1 MQPLSYSV
9 PEDIASG
16 INQPFAPADAA
27 SSFEFSEASPAAVQ
41 PVSRED
47 LAHQAQVDMVNVI
60 LKGRDKQADDYLS
73 KHRELDYLHDDAA
86 MQHTGAQDFF
96 IGSRIAK
103 DCFGGDVY
111 AAVKFQITQVPDM
124 HHRFGFDEQL
134 NACKTEAD
142 AATLLGKVFRQN
154 TNTAYQKHLDEVK
167 VQQEALAKKKDS
179 VDRTWKA
186 FTSGPSD
193 DAPLA
198 AADIEAFEQATGLT
212 GEDVGKLAKAI
223 DILRETTDFRY
234 IDDNNVRRIL
244 SLVDDNKNARSLV
257 MQAVR
262 DIQQERTA
270 AMSGDYTGFV
280 ARGGYEFLFRAAD
293 LVSKV
298 LPGGESDAKMRAADK
313 SWQEII
319 EKQNEF
325 WLQYP
330 ERDDLP
336 QYVIDL
342 VLEDPSAFGFTREQ
356 FELMLD
362 SPNLYSAAVSLAK
375 QSIHSSHVAAFKR
388 DIMSLAQGA
397 DEEYLDKNTY
407 FSSVGKAVGS
417 LGADIGGFM
426 LNPGAYGVAAFNLN
440 ERDLR
445 LQNPDADPLAVSQ
458 QAFAQTAGEL
468 AAFTFTPWLVGKA
481 TPRFLYPAV
490 EKTASSWVG
499 AGLTSFGKSAFT
511 LNAAMPATQAVVQR
525 IGEFAF
531 SSDTSLHS
539 AWENWQQAMSWENLS
554 SKENVWMNIIF
565 GGMGVKHTRDLNRVL
580 RMSREEMKRMGATD
594 DLINKARAESKGDRA
609 AFNEIVQEGIR
620 EEAER
625 NPRGFALRVIEE
637 RTKQAKQA
645 KQEADAQN
653 QQNLALAHT
662 LGFDFEAAPDK
673 PGSIRIYSD
682 CRSEGGEF
690 RRGDVYNDL
699 KREDADALMG
709 SLVRDHYTTWADM
722 TTAKGKEIFLNLWRR
737 VMPNSDIVFMNRS
750 LRVEEVLRVA
760 KKVREE
766 LAEISDKAAS
776 KSFLG
781 EALDVP
787 SVGSMTRQNLLTL
800 ADNLAARRQVEEQ
813 RKLLAKGEEAE
824 VPVFVLYPRQLSEG
838 QTRVTLMMAEDAPVH
853 KILEE
858 VIEQKAL
865 SMMSRGELPDRLQ
878 DLQSLVDYLK
888 EKGVKGAD
896 TILGIPK
903 EAMERIQQNKATADD
918 EALLHKAVVEGLS
931 RVGESLLW
939 RDILEGRATMD
950 PSVRSFLKGYSD
962 AVVDVGSLAPI
973 GVAVRD
979 AVASGKALSPEMK
992 RLLGSSVDS
1001 VLKALEQ
1008 EKAVS
1013 SEDIRKAYTKA
1024 RTEAFERALRELSGE
1039 LGESVPAAE
1048 AVAREAEAE
1057 VLHERSLPT
1066 DRNLPRDVIPAEES
1080 VTGEP
1085 LDLKSDPSR
1094 DVTPDAAHYVPGAE
1108 VPRVRSPHFVDGICT
1123 QDAAGAKTGLIP
1135 VSRIVV
1141 DDALFPQFKERMTS
1155 VGWVRANG
1163 DGIVAPLSGDWR
1175 VTSPPISCMLMKDGR
1190 IVVVTGRHRLAKAR
1204 EQGVENIKVDLYE
1217 EGQTLSDGTVC
1228 DTKWARLFDVE
1239 SNILDGKA
1247 ATREIAY
1254 FFRNNPMTYSDA
1266 VRRGLIIRKA
1276 DGTNSAVSTCGMAIG
1291 SKEAFPDNAYNLYVN
1306 RLLSDAEAYA
1316 IATMK
1321 TPLSYKEQACNDY
1334 ITAKQEA
1341 AKSKAKKKPE
1351 LSSILA
1357 AYESAYREKI
1367 AEERQVM
1374 QQGGLFDM
1382 FGGET
1387 TVVDISRGEWMT
1399 QGERL
1404 LKSVIDTVER
1414 YQREQGSKKGKI
1426 MDYVGIEMNISQ
1438 DAINNLPKLKVALQA
1453 LASRT
1458 PGNSKE
1464 YIEKSGWSK
1473 EASEKMSFEQR
1484 LDYWVK
1490 YAKEFYAD
1498 AMSIGASNAFA
1509 GADFSMRPA
1518 RGTSPLATEEP
1529 VMRFMRDLKRAVSD
1543 ITTVTHTSKGKAQ
1556 AADVLAEQVGR
1567 VLGLA
1572 QAYYKN
1578 IPAEYRE
1585 NLRKPLR
1592 RALAFAEAMGKGTL
1606 YNRSRFSKEYF
1617 HDLKKQIQ
1625 DMVPDL
1631 MADGSPLPPRTKAD
1645 AKKAEKEAKT
1655 EATFRVSLQEMRSV
1669 FAEVARA
1676 VESSAEKLLTD
1687 ASLKTWKRL
1696 TKAAS
1701 TSPIARKNTYRP
1713 NKFDAETDRRRQAI
1727 LAAADLSPEAR
1738 AERVQKVTEELNN
1751 LSRAMEDA
1759 RSEAD
1764 LLELEKQER
1773 RLTEELNTLIT
1784 YGALKH
1790 RSYREIRNA
1799 NAQFSRLIT
1808 EGMEEWSI
1816 KLEERY
1822 ARLNEY
1828 KEAASS
1834 VMVDNAA
1841 LKSWRDA
1848 YTENSFRGL
1857 WLKLKTAATSLMSP
1871 GQLLYSLRNTKGF
1884 ENFIRDMQRE
1894 VADGNQGML
1903 KRELD
1908 AHAALGQ
1915 FMEAA
1920 GLTSHK
1926 AKNDFMQELNLVK
1939 DTGIDVTSP
1948 KTGNTTRLKLSK
1960 NQALNLVLLLEQPAY
1975 FERSGAAHGYTQ
1987 EVLDALRSFVGPE
2000 ALSIGHAMRDY
2011 LENDGLRDTFAE
2023 RTGIYIPESGTYWP
2037 GRFDNT
2043 NRTSEEPALGL
2054 GGAQNKNTYDFL
2066 RERVAH
2072 IADFDLNRSA
2082 TQTFFS
2088 AIGERSGYMSYGN
2101 TCDLFARLIRS
2112 YSFSRALYQQA
2123 GHARFLQLKDA
2134 FKVLS
2139 NAGHEISVANQAISR
2154 LIGAAQSAKAYA
2166 LLAGNISTYIKQGSA
2181 LGHATAI
2188 NGVTPINLAAT
2199 YSKLISGNWAGHISR
2214 AELISLPCYRVRYEK
2229 AHKQNVRAAWREL
2242 ATLPQN
2248 STYSRAQQIARYGM
2262 HAIEK
2267 VDLEANVLAG
2277 AAVYNITYERLTKEN
2292 ASRADK
2298 LTEEQIRKACEN
2310 TVADMLDLSA
2320 QPLVRQQKSI
2330 FAARNI
2336 ACPFTKVTMYMGGEL
2351 TNKIGMLLAKYKADG
2366 FIEAFKYAA
2375 TMSSADTA
2383 LLAMCS
2389 LLYGQLPLQ
2398 SDSDQ
2403 WQAYALVQAFY
2414 GLSGLGMITS
2424 GPIISSI
2431 AYSIT
2436 SGANKFFSKF
2446 TDKGSFAST
2455 LLSAMVRYS
2464 PEASFSKTIGLNF
2477 EEYRAAI
2484 NKIAK
2489 ASSSLSDPDKTALQS
2504 AAEWTLAG
2512 SASIRLLP
2520 VFGSLLGGANSSY
2533 QAVSTLVA
2541 ASQSTAAFL
2550 NALRLPA
2557 SHFKPTKTTKTTK
2570 STRKSTRKSTTTE
2583 STSSTRKTASSPFKL
2598 SSSSPFK

>member
-9 PEDIASG
+9 PEDITSG

-27 SSFEFSEASPAAVQ
+27 YSFEFTEASPAAVQ

-47 LAHQAQVDMVNVI
+47 LAQQAQVDMVNVI

-73 KHRELDYLHDDAA
+73 KHRELDYMHDDAA

-111 AAVKFQITQVPDM
+111 AAVKFQIMQVPDM

-134 NACKTEAD
+134 NACKTDAD
-142 AATLLGKVFRQN
+142 ATQLLGKIFRQN
-154 TNTAYQKHLDEVK
+154 TNAAYQKHLDEVK
-167 VQQEALAKKKDS
+167 VQQEALKKNQAAVEK
-179 VDRTWKA
+179 TWKA
-186 FTSGPSD
+186 FTSSLSEGEH
-193 DAPLA
+193 LKGE
-198 AADIEAFEQATGLT
+198 DIDAFEKATGLT
-212 GEDVGKLAKAI
+212 NADVANLSKAI
-223 DILRETTDFRY
+223 DILREQVDFRY
-234 IDDNNVRRIL
+234 IDEKAARRIY
-244 SLVDDNKNARSLV
+244 SLVGDNKAARSLL
-257 MQAVR
+257 MRAVS

-270 AMSGDYTGFV
+270 NMSGEYTGFL
-280 ARGGYEFLFRAAD
+280 ARGGYEFMLRAAD
-293 LVSKV
+293 LAGKI
-298 LPGGESDAKMRAADK
+298 LPKGETPAYKYSQKDLAF
-313 SWQEII
+313 QEALAL
-319 EKQNEF
+319 QNEF
-325 WLQYP
+325 YLQYP
-330 ERDDLP
+330 DRDTIP
-336 QYVIDL
+336 QD
-342 VLEDPSAFGFTREQ
+342 VLEEVKANPEKFGFTAEQ
-356 FELMLD
+356 FDLMLH
-362 SPNLYSAAVSLAK
+362 SQSLYNAAVDLATQ
-375 QSIHSSHVAAFKR
+375 QSTAPDVTSFRR
-388 DIMSLAQGA
+388 DIISIAQGA
-397 DEEYLDKNTY
+397 DAEYLEKNTY
-407 FSSVGKAVGS
+407 FTSIGKTAGS

-426 LNPGAYGVAAFNLN
+426 FNPAAYGVAAFNVN

-445 LQNPDADPLAVSQ
+445 LQHLDADPLAASQ
-458 QAFAQTAGEL
+458 QAFVQTAGEL
-468 AAFTFTPWLVGKA
+468 AAFTFTPMLVGKF
-481 TPRFLYPAV
+481 TPRFLYPAI
-490 EKTASSWVG
+490 EKTASSWAG
-499 AGLTSFGKSAFT
+499 AAATSLGKSAFT
-511 LNAAMPATQAVVQR
+511 LNVAMPATQLAVQR
-525 IGEFAF
+525 IGELAF
-531 SSDTSLHS
+531 SSDPSLHS
-539 AWENWQQAMSWENLS
+539 AWDNYKQAMSWENLS
-554 SKENVWMNIIF
+554 SKENIF
-565 GGMGVKHTRDLNRVL
+565 LNLAFGALGTKHTHDLNTML
-580 RMSREEMKRMGATD
+580 RMRRSDFKRMGATD
-594 DLINKARAESKGDRA
+594 DMVNRALDEAKGNNA
-609 AFNEIVQEGIR
+609 KLNEIIQADIR
-620 EEAER
+620 NEAER
-625 NPRGFALRVIEE
+625 NPRAFALRVIEE
-637 RTKQAKQA
+637 RTKQAKEA
-645 KQEADAQN
+645 KQEADAQTA
-653 QQNLALAHT
+653 QNRALANE
-662 LGFDFEAAPDK
+662 LGFDFEEIPDK
-673 PGSIRIYSD
+673 PDSLRIYSD
-682 CRSEGGEF
+682 CKLEGGKVV
-690 RRGDVYNDL
+690 RSDVSHDL
-699 KREDADALMG
+699 KRADADALMG
-709 SLVRDHYTTWADM
+709 SLVRDHYTTWMDL

-737 VMPNSDIVFMNRS
+737 AMPNADIIFMNRS
-750 LRVEEVLRVA
+750 LRVEEVLKQA
-760 KKVREE
+760 AKVRAE
-766 LAEISDKAAS
+766 LAEITDKAAS
-776 KSFLG
+776 KAFLG
-781 EALDVP
+781 EAVDVKP
-787 SVGSMTRQNLLTL
+787 IGSMTRQNLLHL
-800 ADNLAARRQVEEQ
+800 ADNLSARRTVEEQ
-813 RKLLAKGEEAE
+813 RKLLVAGEEAE
-824 VPVFVLYPRQLSEG
+824 TPVFVLQPRQLSEG
-838 QTRVTLMMAEDAPVH
+838 QTRVTLMIAEDAPVH

-865 SMMSRGELPDRLQ
+865 SLMSKGELADRLA
-878 DLQSLVDYLK
+878 DLKTLSEYLK
-888 EKGVKGAD
+888 EKGVPGAD
-896 TILGIPK
+896 TILGIPQ
-903 EAMERIQQNKATADD
+903 EAMDRIQKNQATAEDH
-918 EALLHKAVVEGLS
+918 ALLHKAVVEGLS

-939 RDILEGRATMD
+939 RDILEGRGTMD
-950 PSVRSFLKGYSD
+950 PSVRSFLKAYSD
-962 AVVDVGSLAPI
+962 SVVDVGSLAPI
-973 GVAVRD
+973 GAAVRE
-979 AVASGKALSPEMK
+979 AVASGKALSPELK
-992 RLLGSSVDS
+992 NLLGSSVDS
-1001 VLKALEQ
+1001 VMKALAQ
-1008 EKAVS
+1008 EKQVS
-1013 SEDIRKAYTKA
+1013 AQDIRNSYTKA
-1024 RTEAFERALRELSGE
+1024 RTEAFERAFRELSNE
-1039 LGESVPAAE
+1039 LGKSVPRAE
-1048 AVAREAEAE
+1048 ELAKEAEADIIR
-1057 VLHERSLPT
+1057 ERSLPS
-1066 DRNLPRDVIPAEES
+1066 DRDLPRDIIPAEES
-1080 VTGEP
+1080 ATGAP
-1085 LDLKSDPSR
+1085 LDLKADPSR
-1094 DVTPDAAHYVPGAE
+1094 DVTPDSAHYTPE
-1108 VPRVRSPHFVDGICT
+1108 PNKPRVQSPHFVDGICT

-1163 DGIVAPLSGDWR
+1163 DGIVAPLTGDWR
-1175 VTSPPISCMLMKDGR
+1175 VTSPPIACMLMKDGR

-1276 DGTNSAVSTCGMAIG
+1276 DGTNSAASTCGMAIG

-1334 ITAKQEA
+1334 ITARQEA

-1357 AYESAYREKI
+1357 AYESAYQEKI

-1387 TVVDISRGEWMT
+1387 TVIDISRGEWMT

-1426 MDYVGIEMNISQ
+1426 MDYVGIEMNISK
-1438 DAINNLPKLKVALQA
+1438 DAIENLPKLKVALQA

-1458 PGNSKE
+1458 PGNSKS

-1484 LDYWVK
+1484 LDYWVQ
-1490 YAKEFYAD
+1490 YAKEYYAD
-1498 AMSIGASNAFA
+1498 AMSVGASSAFA
-1509 GADFSMRPA
+1509 GADFSMRA
-1518 RGTSPLATEEP
+1518 AKGTSPLATEEP
-1529 VMRFMRDLKRAVSD
+1529 VLRFMRDLKKAISD
-1543 ITTVTHTSKGKAQ
+1543 ITTITHTAKGKVH
-1556 AADVLAEQVGR
+1556 AANTLAEQVGR

-1592 RALAFAEAMGKGTL
+1592 KALAFAEAMGKGSL
-1606 YNRSRFSKEYF
+1606 YNRSRFSPEYF
-1617 HDLKKQIQ
+1617 RDLKQQIL

-1631 MADGSPLPPRTKAD
+1631 MSDGSPLPPRTKAE
-1645 AKKAEKEAKT
+1645 AKQAEKQAKQ
-1655 EATFRVSLQEMRSV
+1655 EATFRVSEAEMRSV
-1669 FAEVARA
+1669 FADIARA

-1687 ASLKTWKRL
+1687 AAIKTWNRL
-1696 TKAAS
+1696 SKANS

-1727 LAAADLSPEAR
+1727 LAVAGISPQAR
-1738 AERVQKVTEELNN
+1738 AERINKVTEDLNN

-1759 RSEAD
+1759 RTEAD
-1764 LLELEKQER
+1764 TKELEKQER
-1773 RLTEELNTLIT
+1773 KLTEELNTLIT
-1784 YGALKH
+1784 YGAIKH
-1790 RSYREIRNA
+1790 RSYREVRNA
-1799 NAQFSRLIT
+1799 NAQFSRLIQ
-1808 EGMEEWSI
+1808 EGIEEWNI

-1822 ARLNEY
+1822 ARLEEY
-1828 KEAASS
+1828 KKDAATIT
-1834 VMVDNAA
+1834 VDNATI
-1841 LKSWRDA
+1841 KKWRDT
-1848 YTENSFRGL
+1848 YSENSFKGL
-1857 WLKLKTAATSLMSP
+1857 ILKLKTAVTSLMSP
-1871 GQLLYSLRNTKGF
+1871 GQLLYSLRNIKGF

-1908 AHAALGQ
+1908 AHAALGR
-1915 FMEAA
+1915 FMESA
-1920 GLTSHK
+1920 GLTSHR
-1926 AKNDFMQELNLVK
+1926 AKNDFMQEFNLVK

-1960 NQALNLVLLLEQPAY
+1960 NQALNLVLLLEQPTY

-2000 ALSIGHAMRDY
+2000 GIHIGYAMRDY

-2023 RTGIYIPESGTYWP
+2023 RTGIYIPESETYWP

-2123 GHARFLQLKDA
+2123 GHARFFQLKDA

-2139 NAGHEISVANQAISR
+2139 NAGHEISVANQAISNI
-2154 LIGAAQSAKAYA
+2154 IGMAQSAKAYA

-2181 LGHATAI
+2181 LGHATAVK
-2188 NGVTPINLAAT
+2188 GVNPINLTRMYLKLAA
-2199 YSKLISGNWAGHISR
+2199 GNYGGHISR
-2214 AELISLPCYRVRYEK
+2214 ADLINLPCYRVRYEK
-2229 AHKQNVRAAWREL
+2229 AHSSNVRAAWREL

-2248 STYSRAQQIARYGM
+2248 STYSRTQQLARLGM
-2262 HAIEK
+2262 NAIEK

-2292 ASRADK
+2292 LTRADK
-2298 LTEEQIRKACEN
+2298 LTDAQIRQACEN
-2310 TVADMLDLSA
+2310 AVTDMLDLSA
-2320 QPLVRQQKSI
+2320 QPLTRQQKSI

-2366 FIEAFKYAA
+2366 FREAFKYAA

-2383 LLAMCS
+2383 LLALCS
-2389 LLYGQLPLQ
+2389 LMYGQSPLL
-2398 SDSDQ
+2398 SDTDQ
-2403 WQAYALVQAFY
+2403 WQAYALTQAFY
-2414 GLSGLGMITS
+2414 GLTGLGMITS

-2436 SGANKFFSKF
+2436 SGANSLIRPHI
-2446 TDKGSFAST
+2446 DKT
-2455 LLSAMVRYS
+2455 SAAATMLNSMVRYS
-2464 PEASFSKTIGLNF
+2464 PEASFSKAIGLNF
-2477 EEYRAAI
+2477 DEYKSALS
-2484 NKIAK
+2484 KFAK
-2489 ASSSLSDPDKTALQS
+2489 ASKGFNDPNITAAQNAS
-2504 AAEWTLAG
+2504 EWIIAG
-2512 SASIRLLP
+2512 SAAVRILPLLGT
-2520 VFGSLLGGANSSY
+2520 FTGGANSTI
-2533 QAVSTLVA
+2533 QAVSTGVSA
-2541 ASQSTAAFL
+2541 TQSTAAIL
-2550 NALRLPA
+2550 NIFRIPALWIKNT
-2557 SHFKPTKTTKTTK
+2557 STKP
-2570 STRKSTRKSTTTE
+2570 TRKSTRKSNRKTSSK
-2583 STSSTRKTASSPFKL
+2583 STSKTTSSPFKL